1 MCFGLLSF
9 TCGQWTGRLGFTNL
23 ERAQA
28 KIKGGPSLLFFG
40 IGVVEVRGPELKTKG
55 PKSFSFFL
63 GKILHANFFF
73 GPGPLGPHLG
83 PSLCQALFP
92 SLHEQNIII
101 KTPWSIMNHPLQLI
115 VHGKLEL

>member
-55 PKSFSFFL
+55 AQVL
-63 GKILHANFFF
+63 CFFF
-73 GPGPLGPHLG
+73 GENFT
-83 PSLCQALFP
+83 C
-92 SLHEQNIII
+92 
-101 KTPWSIMNHPLQLI
+101 
-115 VHGKLEL
+115 